1 MKKYLILTTICFLF
15 TNLVESQ
22 TVPTQYGPIIGHM
35 NGSVYEFLGI
45 PYAAPPVDTLRWK
58 PSMAHENWLT
68 PIIAD
73 SFPPVC
79 PQKRFEQGQPDSVFT
94 LEGDEDCLY
103 LNVWSPDISSS
114 LPVMVFIHGGGNQQ
128 GSTSQLTGGTE
139 IYHGKNLAQRGN
151 VVVVTIEYRL
161 GVLGYLVHP
170 GLEIENPN
178 GISGNYGVMD
188 QIFALQ
194 WVQNN
199 ISNFGGNPN
208 NVTIFGESAGGVNV
222 GNLLTTPLADG
233 LFHKAIIESAVPMI
247 NDYND
252 SKTKGID
259 FVDDFISTGTDA
271 EKIAFMRDSVIP
283 DSITINMKNPLS
295 GGIAQMNWQ
304 PVIDNYVFDD
314 YPEIVFQ
321 SGNFNKV
328 PLIIGSNSE
337 EMAFGT
343 IGYPNALCALMVDSI
358 INYSVPINLQPTAY
372 LYYPI
377 TPLSVAKNSLIGIL
391 TDPQFTATTRRTA
404 QCVSLNQT
412 EPVWRYFFTHKHT
425 FPGGADMGSY
435 HGMELFYVFNTWEN
449 ATLGTGFLFKP
460 ADDSVQQVM
469 LNYWVNFAYTGDPNV
484 SGLPVWPQYQ
494 SATDCYM
501 EIKATPDGSQCGIR
515 TAQSDFWDD
524 VVEFTGCTTSVGVEN
539 AINNKPFICYP
550 NPTNGII
557 KIDLPENV
565 VDFELSVYNS
575 FGQKVH
581 FSKNAIQYDLTKQCN
596 GLYFIEVRTKG
607 EIFKGKIIKTE

>member
-1 MKKYLILTTICFLF
+1 MKKNLVLLTVCFLI

-22 TVPTQYGPIIGHM
+22 TVQTQYGPVVGHL
-35 NGSVYEFLGI
+35 NGTVFEFLGI
-45 PYAAPPVDTLRWK
+45 PYAAPPVGTLRWK
-58 PSMAHENWLT
+58 PTTAHANWIT

-79 PQKRFEQGQPDSVFT
+79 PQKSFVQGEPDSVFT

-103 LNVWSPDISSS
+103 LNVWSPDISSN

-128 GSTSQLTGGTE
+128 GSTSQISGGTE

-170 GLEIENPN
+170 GLENENPN

-222 GNLLTTPLADG
+222 GNLLTTPLANG
-233 LFHKAIIESAVPMI
+233 LFHKAIIESAVPVI

-259 FVDDFISTGTDA
+259 FVNDFISTGTDA

-283 DSITINMKNPLS
+283 DSISIKMTNPL
-295 GGIAQMNWQ
+295 GGGVVQMNWQ
-304 PVIDNYVFDD
+304 PVVDNFIFSNF
-314 YPEIVFQ
+314 PENIFQ
-321 SGNFNKV
+321 SGDFNKV

-337 EMAFGT
+337 EMAFGVT
-343 IGYPNALCALMVDSI
+343 GYPDALCALMVDSI
-358 INYSVPINLQPTAY
+358 INYSVPTSLQPTAY
-372 LYYPI
+372 FYYP
-377 TPLSVAKNSLIGIL
+377 TSPLSVAKNSAIGIL

-404 QCVSLNQT
+404 QCISLNQT

-425 FPGGADMGSY
+425 FTGGAEMGSY
-435 HGMELFYVFNTWEN
+435 HGMELFYVFNNWEN
-449 ATLGTGFLFKP
+449 ATLGTGLFFNP
-460 ADDSVQQVM
+460 ADDSVQQVI
-469 LNYWVNFAYTGDPNV
+469 LNYWVNFAYTGDPNG
-484 SGLPVWPQYQ
+484 SGLEGWPQYQ
-494 SATDCYM
+494 SATDCYL
-501 EIKATPDGSQCGIR
+501 EIKATPDGSQSGLR
-515 TAQSDFWDD
+515 TAQCNLWD
-524 VVEFTGCTTSVGVEN
+524 EITGFTGCTSSSVVEN
-539 AINNKPFICYP
+539 LPVGSSLLFYP
-550 NPTNGII
+550 NPTKGVIN
-557 KIDLPENV
+557 IDFPEDNTDFV
-565 VDFELSVYNS
+565 VRVYNL
-575 FGQKVH
+575 FGQKVSCLKN
-581 FSKNAIQYDLTKQCN
+581 SKQINLTKVNN
-596 GLYFIEVRTKG
+596 GIYFIEVESKG
-607 EIFKGKIIKTE
+607 KIFMGKIIKND